1 MKKIFFVILFTSAL
15 SFLNAQTFEAGGSAG
30 ISYYFG
36 DLNTNISFKHPGPT
50 AGLVGRIVFNDRLA
64 FKLSAN
70 YARLGFYDSYSK
82 NEFQRARNLS
92 FESHIID
99 GAAQLEFHFLKY
111 IHGHEDHFFTPYLFG
126 GPALFYFNPRTKYDG
141 EWVALNPLG
150 TEGQSRN
157 SEYSLVQPA
166 INYGLGFK
174 FDLNIDWSINVE
186 ISGRALFTDY
196 LDDVSKHYVDRDEL
210 EYQRGE
216 LAAILSDRSF
226 EVVEAPIGE
235 PGRQRGDEK
244 SRDKYVL
251 TGISL
256 IYNFSRV
263 KCPGF

>member
-1 MKKIFFVILFTSAL
+1 MKKILFLILFACSF
-15 SFLNAQTFEAGGSAG
+15 SFLKAQSFEAGGWAG

-36 DLNTNISFKHPGPT
+36 DLNTNLSFKHPGPS
-50 AGLVGRIVFNDRLA
+50 AGLVGRIVFSERLA
-64 FKLSAN
+64 FKVSAN
-70 YARLGFYDSYSK
+70 YAKLGFYDSYSN

-111 IHGHEDHFFTPYLFG
+111 VHGHEDYFFTPYLFG
-126 GPALFYFNPRTKYDG
+126 GPGIFYFNPRAKYED

-150 TEGQSRN
+150 TEGQARN
-157 SEYSLVQPA
+157 SEYFLVQPA

-174 FDLNIDWSINVE
+174 FDLSVDWSINFE
-186 ISGRALFTDY
+186 ISGRAIFTDY
-196 LDDVSKHYVDRDEL
+196 LDDVSKYYVDKQEL
-210 EYQRGE
+210 EYNRGE
-216 LAAILSDRSF
+216 LAALLSDRSF

-235 PGRQRGDEK
+235 TGRQRGDSK
-244 SRDKYVL
+244 TKDKYL
-251 TGISL
+251 MSGISI